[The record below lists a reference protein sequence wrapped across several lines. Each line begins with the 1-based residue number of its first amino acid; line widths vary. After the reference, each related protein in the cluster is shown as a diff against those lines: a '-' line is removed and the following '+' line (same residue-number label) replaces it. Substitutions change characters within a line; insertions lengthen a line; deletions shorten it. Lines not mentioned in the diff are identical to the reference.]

1 MRRRFGS
8 LAQETHLVTHTR
20 TRLLGAGLVA
30 ALTSTAVLT
39 APPAAH
45 AAPVYSELTIDPYQY
60 ASSVGACTDDSV
72 IPDPAS
78 IALAENGAPMTAATS
93 SPSAYHATG
102 DPSDTITNTA
112 AVQGTAVGTT
122 AGGQPKSVSL
132 SYAGSVKVVTSK
144 PTSACN
150 VEAVA
155 GLEVDFKFTLT
166 TPMWATLVA
175 KHKGAGYVEAAI
187 ARVSDADT
195 DWSGV
200 YGSSMEDDGTSTL
213 LLQPG
218 SYRGYVEG
226 DLRQRA
232 NSTRTVTGS
241 GTASITFAPVG
252 SASKAPAGK
261 ARKYVALPGA
271 RNCTAR
277 DATATLTA
285 KKKLIK
291 QIEKVTFTVN
301 GKKATTLKGKK
312 LKKGK
317 SIALALADNTAA
329 DIAATVVLKN
339 GKKRTV
345 DASYLACT
353 S

>member
-1 MRRRFGS
+1 MT
-8 LAQETHLVTHTR
+8 LTR
-20 TRLLGAGLVA
+20 TRLLGVSLAAVMAAGSLLV
-30 ALTSTAVLT
+30 

-45 AAPVYSELTIDPYQY
+45 AAPVYTELTIDPYQY
-60 ASSVGACTDDSV
+60 AGSVGSCTDDSV
-72 IPDPAS
+72 LPNPADVGLGES
-78 IALAENGAPMTAATS
+78 GTPVAAATS
-93 SPSAYHATG
+93 SPGAFHATG

-112 AVQGTAVGTT
+112 VVQGTATATT

-132 SYAGSVKVVTSK
+132 SYTGNVKVATSK
-144 PTSACN
+144 PTSGCN

-155 GLEVDFKFTLT
+155 GLEVYFEFTLT
-166 TPMWATLVA
+166 TPMWATVVA
-175 KHKGAGYVEAAI
+175 KHKGPGYVEAAI
-187 ARVSDADT
+187 ARVTDPDT

-200 YGSSMEDDGTSTL
+200 YGSSMEDNGTSTL

-218 SYRGYVEG
+218 SYRAYVEG

-252 SASKAPAGK
+252 SASKAPSGK
-261 ARKYVALPGA
+261 ASKYVALPGTRA
-271 RNCTAR
+271 CATHN
-277 DATATLTA
+277 ATATLTT
-285 KKKLIK
+285 KKKRIK
-291 QIEKVTFTVN
+291 QIEKVTFSVN
-301 GKKATTLKGKK
+301 GKKAATLKGKK

-317 SIALALADNTAA
+317 AVGLGLADNAAA
-329 DIAATVVLKN
+329 DITATVALKN